1 MQGKEVVV
9 NLFDGQVK
17 NEPGT
22 IIGSGVNSKGD
33 EVYLVEMDNAP
44 EKGDFH
50 IGKAQVKSWQVLDLE
65 RLRRRAQGQGS
76 RVVFS

>member
-17 NEPGT
+17 NEPGK
-22 IIGSGVNSKGD
+22 IIGSGINSKGD

-50 IGKAQVKSWQVLDLE
+50 IGKAQVKNGKCWILSVYQDELKVKE
-65 RLRRRAQGQGS
+65 AA
-76 RVVFS
+76 